1 MIKRKFSLT
10 GSGNTT
16 TFEELR
22 DLVESVQD
30 ATALLEEE
38 VNPSVVIEQDESG
51 FGFTIEVTW

>member
-30 ATALLEEE
+30 AVGLIEEA
-38 VNPSVVIEQDESG
+38 VHPSVVIEQDESG
-51 FGFTIEVTW
+51 FGFTIEVAW